1 MLWYDKAF
9 SMKNQRLKS
18 SLVKPSLWFLISRP
32 LDEWSARTTLQG
44 IDFAQLNLKRERTS
58 AVRSSACRF
67 LLLLCTKQAGKT
79 QHAETSWELF
89 VYKFVMIS
97 QFCDENQNKPKISK
111 WNSLSE
117 FCSFAYCE
125 NCLIIPLRQDKTVII
140 QDSAS
145 CDSAFR
151 TSRDI
156 STLRRGASWTSSHWK
171 FPSFF
176 LE

>member
-79 QHAETSWELF
+79 QLAETSWELF

-97 QFCDENQNKPKISK
+97 QFWNENQNKPRKPRHNVNFTFSEKLWNNFPEARQKRDSSRFSK
-111 WNSLSE
+111 LWL
-117 FCSFAYCE
+117 
-125 NCLIIPLRQDKTVII
+125 CLQDV
-140 QDSAS
+140 
-145 CDSAFR
+145 
-151 TSRDI
+151 SRHFYVTYI
-156 STLRRGASWTSSHWK
+156 FRGASWTSSHWK

>member
-67 LLLLCTKQAGKT
+67 LLLLCTKQAGKI

-97 QFCDENQNKPKISK
+97 QFCDENQNKPKNIK
-111 WNSLSE
+111 MWILLLVKN
-117 FCSFAYCE
+117 CE
-125 NCLIIPLRQDKTVII
+125 IIPLRQDNNVIF

-145 CDSAFR
+145 CDCAFR

-156 STLRRGASWTSSHWK
+156 STLRI
-171 FPSFF
+171 
-176 LE
+176 